1 MIKTV
6 FKRGLVALLIYILA
20 VSVIAPPSA
29 FAATK
34 ITLVK
39 TTEISYD
46 GEKVAISL
54 SDFSEKS
61 GLYLFQCVQP
71 VTGVRAELAKCNS
84 ADQLW
89 ITSSGRGSFLPTA
102 TNIEIRLVGK
112 FGAFDCAVDKCALF
126 AEFDRFF
133 PTDRSEDQMIP
144 LTFTAANQA
153 VAPINEVV
161 NNPKEQSIGKLRS
174 SLRVGQSL
182 TLPSKSDQ
190 DVTLS
195 YRLNSKKNCI
205 LKGNTVTGRK
215 TGNCRIAVYAP
226 GNEKALMLGK
236 NVLIK
241 IRKKLN

>member
-1 MIKTV
+1 MVRTIAKKGV
-6 FKRGLVALLIYILA
+6 IALLISILA
-20 VSVIAPPSA
+20 VGFMAPPTA
-29 FAATK
+29 FAAAK
-34 ITLVK
+34 ITLAK
-39 TTEISYD
+39 TTGIAYD
-46 GEKVAISL
+46 GEKVAISFI
-54 SDFSEKS
+54 DFPEKS

-71 VTGVRAELAKCNS
+71 ASGVRADLAKCNS

-153 VAPINEVV
+153 AAPVTEVV
-161 NNPKEQSIGKLRS
+161 GSPKKQSIGKLRS
-174 SLRVGQSL
+174 NLRVGQSL

-190 DVTLS
+190 EVTLS
-195 YRLNSKKNCI
+195 YRLNSKKNCV

-215 TGNCRIAVYAP
+215 VGTCSIAVYAP
-226 GNEKALMLGK
+226 GNEKVSMLGE

-241 IRKKLN
+241 IKKKA

>member
-1 MIKTV
+1 MIKRIS
-6 FKRGLVALLIYILA
+6 KKGLVALLTSMLA
-20 VSVIAPPSA
+20 VGFLAPSSA
-29 FAATK
+29 SAATK
-34 ITLVK
+34 IALAK

-54 SDFSEKS
+54 SDFPEKS

-71 VTGVRAELAKCNS
+71 ANGVRAELAKCNS

-89 ITSSGRGSFLPTA
+89 ITSSGRGSFLPAA

-153 VAPINEVV
+153 AVPVTEVV
-161 NNPKEQSIGKLRS
+161 ESPKKQSIGKLRS
-174 SLRVGQSL
+174 NLRVGQSL

-190 DVTLS
+190 EVTLS
-195 YRLNSKKNCI
+195 YRLNSKKNCV

-215 TGNCRIAVYAP
+215 VGTCSIAVYAP
-226 GNEKALMLGK
+226 GNEKVSMLGE

>member
-215 TGNCRIAVYAP
+215 IGNCRIAVYAP